1 MVLQVSPDV
10 ELATL
15 RELPFTRPGFIDAA
29 NPLYQLEP
37 PSDAELQVVTPLSR
51 GLYCVDCLQ
60 VIPRIQRS
68 QITLT
73 KFLGSGAFGEV
84 YEGEAGYPLALHAAV
99 CRAGGGAEL

>member
-37 PSDAELQVVTPLSR
+37 PSDAELQVVTPLCR
-51 GLYCVDCLQ
+51 GLYCAAGDPPDPAESDHTHQ
-60 VIPRIQRS
+60 VSRLRR
-68 QITLT
+68 L
-73 KFLGSGAFGEV
+73 
-84 YEGEAGYPLALHAAV
+84 
-99 CRAGGGAEL
+99 RGGV

>member
-37 PSDAELQVVTPLSR
+37 PSDAELQVVTPLCR
-51 GLYCVDCLQ
+51 GLYCVDCSAGDPPDPAESDHTHQ
-60 VIPRIQRS
+60 VSRLRR
-68 QITLT
+68 L
-73 KFLGSGAFGEV
+73 
-84 YEGEAGYPLALHAAV
+84 
-99 CRAGGGAEL
+99 RGGV